1 MMRRAAATLLVLA
14 TAACTTGP
22 NYAVP
27 EGAAV
32 NRPTANGAFA
42 SGHNKAF
49 TQAELPDHWW
59 QLYGDPRL
67 DGFVVEALAA
77 NTDLRAADANLRRA
91 DEIVRQV
98 AAQRTISTSVGG
110 GASLVRASPPNGV
123 GGGLPGTAFYDS
135 SLSLAYPL
143 DLAGKIR
150 RAIEA
155 SRADAEAVAAARD
168 DVRVTV
174 AAEVA
179 RSYAAAC
186 SANLTLAANNRVLA
200 LQRRTLDVVQRLQ
213 RGGRGT
219 AFDVTRARAATDQS
233 EATIPSIVATRTAAL
248 YRLATLMGRAPVDYP
263 RDVEACSTPPVL
275 AKPLPIGDG
284 SALLRRRP
292 DIRAAERTLAA
303 AKADIGVA
311 TADLYPQVSLGGS
324 IGLGGPVGSI
334 GSVGNAFSLSLG
346 PLVSWTFPNRRIVR
360 SAIAQAGAVADNAL
374 AQFDGTVLESLRQT
388 ETALSAY
395 ARERER
401 RVALERARTDAAT
414 AADQA
419 GRLYRFGR
427 TDFLSLLT
435 AQTALSTAEAN
446 LATSDALVIDRQVDV
461 FRALGGGWQA

>member
-1 MMRRAAATLLVLA
+1 MKPRAAALLLA
-14 TAACTTGP
+14 MAAPACTTGP

-32 NRPTANGAFA
+32 NRPAANGAFA
-42 SGHNKAF
+42 SGRDKAF

-59 QLYGDPRL
+59 QLYGDVRL
-67 DGFVVEALAA
+67 DGFITEALAA

-91 DEIVRQV
+91 DEVVRQV
-98 AAQRTISTSVGG
+98 SAQLTVSTSIGG
-110 GASLVRASPPNGV
+110 GASLVRAAPPSGV
-123 GGGLPGTAFYDS
+123 GGGLPGTAFYDTA
-135 SLSLAYPL
+135 LSVVYPL

-150 RAIEA
+150 RAVEA
-155 SRADAEAVAAARD
+155 SRADAEAVVAARD
-168 DVRVTV
+168 EVRVTI

-179 RSYAAAC
+179 RSYAVAC
-186 SANLTLAANNRVLA
+186 SANLTLAANNRVLG
-200 LQRRTLDVVQRLQ
+200 LQRRTLDAVQRLQ

-219 AFDVTRARAATDQS
+219 AFDVTRARAAADQS
-233 EATIPSIVATRTAAL
+233 EAAIPSILAARTAEL
-248 YRLATLMGRAPVDYP
+248 YRVATLMGRAPGEYP
-263 RDVEACSTPPVL
+263 RDVEACTAPPL
-275 AKPLPIGDG
+275 LKQPLPIGDG
-284 SALLRRRP
+284 TALLRRRP

-303 AKADIGVA
+303 ATAAIGVA
-311 TADLYPQVSLGGS
+311 MADLYPQVSLGGS
-324 IGLGGPVGSI
+324 VGLGGPVSTIGSI
-334 GSVGNAFSLSLG
+334 GNAFSLSLG

-360 SAIAQAGAVADNAL
+360 SEITQAGALADNAL

-395 ARERER
+395 ARERDR
-401 RVALERARTDAAT
+401 RVALERARADAAT

-446 LATSDALVIDRQVDV
+446 LATSDALVIDRQVDL
-461 FRALGGGWQA
+461 FRALGGGWQE